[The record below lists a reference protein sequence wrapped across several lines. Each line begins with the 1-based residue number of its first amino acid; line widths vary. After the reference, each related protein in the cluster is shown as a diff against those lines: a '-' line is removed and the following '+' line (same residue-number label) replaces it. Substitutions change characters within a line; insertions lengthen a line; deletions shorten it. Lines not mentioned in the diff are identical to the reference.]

1 MLLPAPLTRAAQL
14 QVVGCLTRA
23 ADRSWVLSRA
33 GEPARTRDPNQAE
46 GASPADTAAGPAGTR
61 SFKLL
66 QLYLGSDSDS
76 GRQVEVRGF
85 LIRVPNDD
93 RINVTSIRKVA
104 ESCAS

>member
-1 MLLPAPLTRAAQL
+1 MGAQP
-14 QVVGCLTRA
+14 GE
-23 ADRSWVLSRA
+23 RA
-33 GEPARTRDPNQAE
+33 GPEPAIPTRVKRPSRTS
-46 GASPADTAAGPAGTR
+46 GAAPGGSR

-93 RINVTSIRKVA
+93 RINVTSMRKIA
-104 ESCAS
+104 DSCAD